1 LTELLLDL
9 QNGQT
14 VSLSETTLVVAIDDT
29 GHEEFL
35 DPNYRVFGL
44 GGCAFLVRDYQRL
57 IEKPWN
63 YMCAKFFADVPRPL
77 HAASLQNLSPEQL
90 GALRHFFEKFEF
102 FRIAVTASAE
112 SVKEID
118 NSFIEIAG
126 TLLYECICEI
136 GKWAVFERLF
146 IVFEESDRVEMKV
159 IQSLSGR
166 KIKQNSN
173 DIKIDLGLAP
183 KSACIPAMEVAD
195 FIIHTAGAQTRS
207 RVSGTKKVRKDFEII
222 FRNVDNRLVDFREI
236 TKIERTDRSS

>member
-1 LTELLLDL
+1 MTELLLDL
-9 QNGQT
+9 RNGQT
-14 VSLSETTLVVAIDDT
+14 VSLSENTLVVAIDDT

-44 GGCAFLVRDYQRL
+44 GGCAFLVRDYERL

-77 HAASLQNLSPEQL
+77 HAASLQNLSSEQL
-90 GALRHFFEKFEF
+90 GALSCFFEKFEF

-112 SVKEID
+112 SVKEVE

-146 IVFEESDRVEMKV
+146 IVFEESERVEMKV

-166 KIKQNSN
+166 KIRQNSN
-173 DIKIDLGLAP
+173 EIKIELGLVP
-183 KSACIPAMEVAD
+183 KSASVPAMEVAD
-195 FIIHTAGAQTRS
+195 FIIHTAGAQTRN
-207 RVSGTKKVRKDFEII
+207 RAAGTKEIRKDFEII

-236 TKIERTDRSS
+236 TRIGRTDRSS